1 MAKRFICL
9 RNQRKNMLNKLIGF
23 PFLKIF
29 LIILASSMISNI
41 FAEEIYQKPEDF
53 IKDSFSSKPPK
64 SKVLWITKS
73 LKPEIY
79 KIMGHDL
86 TALRIRYWSKEDK
99 TVWVLNEIGKEH
111 PITVG
116 LIVSKNKIQ
125 KLKVLVFRESR
136 GGEIRHSFFT
146 KQFKQIGLTSDNKLE
161 KNIDGI
167 SGATLSVTAL
177 KKLARLA
184 LYFDLQIKN

>member
-1 MAKRFICL
+1 
-9 RNQRKNMLNKLIGF
+9 MLNKTTGIQLSKLALLILF
-23 PFLKIF
+23 STIF
-29 LIILASSMISNI
+29 THVA
-41 FAEEIYQKPEDF
+41 AEDVYQKPEDF
-53 IKDSFSSKPPK
+53 INESFSSKAPK

-79 KIMGHDL
+79 EIMGHDL
-86 TALRIRYWSKEDK
+86 DALRIRYWRKDKK

-116 LIVSKNKIQ
+116 LVVKQNKLQ
-125 KLKVLVFRESR
+125 RLKVLIFRESR
-136 GGEIRHSFFT
+136 GGEVQHSFFT
-146 KQFKQIGLTSDNKLE
+146 NQFKKIGITPENKLD

-177 KKLARLA
+177 KKLSRLA
-184 LYFDLQIKN
+184 LYFHKKVIN

>member
-1 MAKRFICL
+1 MF
-9 RNQRKNMLNKLIGF
+9 NKLAGLPF
-23 PFLKIF
+23 PKVFLF
-29 LIILASSMISNI
+29 ILASSIFSNI

-53 IKDSFSSKPPK
+53 IKESFLSVPPK

-86 TALRIRYWSKEDK
+86 AALRVRYWSKDDK
-99 TVWVLNEIGKEH
+99 TVWILNEIGKEH

-125 KLKVLVFRESR
+125 QLKVLVFRESR
-136 GGEIRHSFFT
+136 GGEVRHSFFT
-146 KQFKQIGLTSDNKLE
+146 KQFKQIGITSENKLE
-161 KNIDGI
+161 KSIDGI

-184 LYFDLQIKN
+184 LYFDQQVKN

>member
-1 MAKRFICL
+1 MF
-9 RNQRKNMLNKLIGF
+9 NKNIAFHITKL
-23 PFLKIF
+23 FLVV
-29 LIILASSMISNI
+29 LLSSLYTAV
-41 FAEEIYQKPEDF
+41 FAEDVFQKPEDF
-53 IKDSFSSKPPK
+53 INESFASNPPK

-86 TALRIRYWSKEDK
+86 NALRIRYWKKDGK

-116 LIVSKNKIQ
+116 LIAKNNKLE
-125 KLKVLVFRESR
+125 KLKVLIFRESR
-136 GGEIRHSFFT
+136 GGEVQHSFFT
-146 KQFKQIGLTSDNKLE
+146 KQFKKIGITSDNKLD

-184 LYFDLQIKN
+184 LYFHQQVNK

>member
-1 MAKRFICL
+1 
-9 RNQRKNMLNKLIGF
+9 MLNKKMEY
-23 PFLKIF
+23 PFAKVF
-29 LIILASSMISNI
+29 LYIVLSTVFSSLLA
-41 FAEEIYQKPEDF
+41 EDVYQKPVDF
-53 IKDSFSSKPPK
+53 IKESFSSTPPK
-64 SKVLWITKS
+64 SSVLWITKS

-86 TALRIRYWSKEDK
+86 NALRIRYWKKNGK
-99 TVWVLNEIGKEH
+99 TVWILNEIGKEH

-116 LIVSKNKIQ
+116 LVVKENKLQ
-125 KLKVLVFRESR
+125 LLKVLVFRESR
-136 GGEIRHSFFT
+136 GGEVRHSFFT
-146 KQFKQIGLTSDNKLE
+146 NQFKKIGLTAENKLD

-184 LYFDLQIKN
+184 LYFHKKVNS

>member
-1 MAKRFICL
+1 MGL
-9 RNQRKNMLNKLIGF
+9 

-29 LIILASSMISNI
+29 LIILASSIFSNI

-53 IKDSFSSKPPK
+53 IKDSFSSTPPK
-64 SKVLWITKS
+64 SSVLWITKS

-86 TALRIRYWSKEDK
+86 AALRVRYWSKEDK
-99 TVWVLNEIGKEH
+99 SVWVLNEIGKEH

-136 GGEIRHSFFT
+136 GGEVRHSFFT
-146 KQFKQIGLTSDNKLE
+146 KQFKQIGLTSEKKLE

-184 LYFDLQIKN
+184 LYFDQQVKN